1 MDSIALIFLVS
12 LGNRDVTAREIEAQR
27 IKNIIPDHRTVIM
40 GRDSWD
46 ELLYF
51 YDCRSQKIKKMI
63 KTLKG
68 NLNQVGYGNEC

>member
-12 LGNRDVTAREIEAQR
+12 LGNKDVTAREIEAQR
-27 IKNIIPDHRTVIM
+27 IKSIIPDHRTVIV

-51 YDCRSQKIKKMI
+51 YDRGSQKI
-63 KTLKG
+63 TR
-68 NLNQVGYGNEC
+68 